1 MRINR
6 ICPFCLATPQDCDE
20 GVHDLAVHQTRGA
33 DVDDHDNFVPVA
45 IYQVVCAGCGARGPM
60 AVSEE
65 KAIDD
70 WNEGRNVTF

>member
-1 MRINR
+1 MKITRA
-6 ICPFCLATPQDCDE
+6 CPFCLATPQDCDE
-20 GVHDLAVHQTRGA
+20 GVLLLAAHQLQRLPGGPA
-33 DVDDHDNFVPVA
+33 GP
-45 IYQVVCAGCGARGPM
+45 YQVMCAGCGARGPM

>member
-1 MRINR
+1 MKITRA
-6 ICPFCLATPQDCDE
+6 CPFCTATPEEYLD
-20 GVHDLAVHQTRGA
+20 GVKCLAVELIEAFPIG
-33 DVDDHDNFVPVA
+33 
-45 IYQVVCAGCGARGPM
+45 IYQVVCAACGTRGPK